1 MDSRPK
7 SFSLSIFDKIITVN
21 IESIRLISILKQ
33 VYGSMVVA
41 KTNLQ
46 PHLEYTIT
54 ENLVDQIDWL
64 TISRPGI
71 DNLITDDIGEF
82 IFFFEK
88 DMTIELQKIRHDLLF
103 IHSAALEYESKGLLL
118 VAPSGT
124 GKSTTAWAM
133 INSGFTYL
141 SDELAPVDINTMSI
155 NPYPHALCLKS
166 KPPVFELPDDTLYTS
181 QTIHVPLK
189 SDATNRHTPLRVI
202 FFLEFVAGLKEPEI
216 LPINA
221 AEAAANLFANSLN
234 ILAHSVKD
242 DGLNVAI
249 TLAKHVRCYKLKS
262 NELEKTC
269 RAVKLLMNTVD

>member
-1 MDSRPK
+1 M
-7 SFSLSIFDKIITVN
+7 VN
-21 IESIRLISILKQ
+21 IESIRLISILKK

-41 KTNLQ
+41 NTNLQ
-46 PHLEYTIT
+46 PDLEYTIT
-54 ENLVDQIDWL
+54 ENQADPINWL
-64 TISRPGI
+64 TISRAGI
-71 DNLITDDIGEF
+71 DDLITDDIGEF

-88 DMTIELQKIRHDLLF
+88 DMTIELQKLRPDLLF
-103 IHSAALEYESKGLLL
+103 IHSAALEYEGKGLLL

-124 GKSTTAWAM
+124 GKSTTAWVM

-141 SDELAPVDINTMSI
+141 SDELAPIGINTMSI

-189 SDATNRHTPLRVI
+189 SDATKRQTPLRVI

-216 LPINA
+216 LAINA

-234 ILAHSVKD
+234 ILAHSIKD

-249 TLAKHVRCYKLKS
+249 TMAKHVSCYKLKS
-262 NELEKTC
+262 NDLEKTC